1 MNWKKYTAVA
11 IAAGASL
18 FFSVIAP
25 VSATPMGQATAA
37 MSGIAAQ
44 VADSDVIEV
53 RDHGRRGGYG
63 RHRGYGRHG
72 GYGRGWYGRHA
83 YRRHRRHN
91 GLGYALPLL
100 AVPLI
105 IESQRQDH
113 GYEHEDGGD
122 DEGLACYR
130 RCREEN
136 DADYCR
142 YNHRDYC

>member
-1 MNWKKYTAVA
+1 MTWKKCTALA
-11 IAAGASL
+11 IAAGAAL
-18 FFSVIAP
+18 FLFGLAP
-25 VSATPMGQATAA
+25 VSATPPGAAAAA
-37 MSGIAAQ
+37 MAGIAVPQAGG
-44 VADSDVIEV
+44 DVIEI

-63 RHRGYGRHG
+63 RRGRHG

-91 GLGYALPLL
+91 GIGLALPLL

-105 IESQRQDH
+105 IESQRDDY
-113 GYEHEDGGD
+113 GYDHEDGGD

-130 RCREEN
+130 RCRDYN